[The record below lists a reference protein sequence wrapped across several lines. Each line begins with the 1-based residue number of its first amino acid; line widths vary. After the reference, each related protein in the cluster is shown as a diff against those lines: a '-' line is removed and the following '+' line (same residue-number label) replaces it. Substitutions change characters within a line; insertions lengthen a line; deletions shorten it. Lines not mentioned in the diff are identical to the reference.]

1 MARLRPKDSELIT
14 RLASFGKAYFTSAD
28 LERIL
33 KLSRPSVAVALHRLV
48 KAGLLVRLRRNAY
61 HVFTEPID
69 AEKAANELYAPAY
82 LSFESALARWGIL
95 PQIPYTL
102 RLATTRPSKR
112 MTIGNTEVEFSHLKP
127 DLFFGYILENGKN
140 VATREKALL
149 DQLYLVSRGK
159 AVLNLEELDLREV
172 DKDELEDYARKFPA
186 SLKPLLREVHR
197 YLGTTPLTNETKER
211 IRWKNN

>member
-14 RLASFGKAYFTSAD
+14 RLAAFGKSYFTTAD

-33 KLSRPSVAVALHRLV
+33 ELPRASVAITLHRLV

-61 HVFTEPID
+61 NVFTGPID
-69 AEKAANELYAPAY
+69 TEKAAQELYPPCY

-95 PQIPYTL
+95 SQIPYTL
-102 RLATTRPSKR
+102 RLATTRPSKK
-112 MTIGNTEVEFSHLKP
+112 MTIADAAVEFSHLKP
-127 DLFFGYILENGKN
+127 DLFFGYALENGRN

-172 DKDELEDYARKFPA
+172 NEKKLDDYARKFPR
-186 SLKPLLREVHR
+186 SLKLQLNKIKG

-211 IRWKNN
+211 ITWET